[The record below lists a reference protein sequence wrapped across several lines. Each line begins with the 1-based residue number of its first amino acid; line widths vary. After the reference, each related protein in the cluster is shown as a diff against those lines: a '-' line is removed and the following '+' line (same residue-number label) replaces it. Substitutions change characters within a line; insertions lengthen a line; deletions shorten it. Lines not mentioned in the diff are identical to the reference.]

1 LRLSDMKRSRLVR
14 VDWNNMKSIKSAEKM
29 KARLENIGYS
39 LTNTVSGANSAVLVY
54 NKKK

>member
-1 LRLSDMKRSRLVR
+1 MIHMKRSRLVR